1 MRYKINFVNEKL
13 ILSLP
18 LFFIMIKQILTNN
31 LKNEEVLVIG
41 RCSSLVEI
49 FISTSIPVSR
59 AYFGFG
65 ISSET
70 VAGLCFVTK
79 H

>member
-18 LFFIMIKQILTNN
+18 LFVIIIKQILTKN

-41 RCSSLVEI
+41 RSSFLVVI
-49 FISTSIPVSR
+49 FIATLIPVTR
-59 AYFGFG
+59 AYFCLGSF
-65 ISSET
+65 SET
-70 VAGLCFVTK
+70 VAGLCFVAE